1 MIVGGLLYVVV
12 CESIP
17 VLLLLLLLQKKSS
30 DDDDDDERF
39 YSFIY
44 IPNIY
49 IYIYMLNTRP
59 YFVQGC
65 AMCTRLSV
73 VLVNRYPA
81 V

>member
-49 IYIYMLNTRP
+49 IYIYI
-59 YFVQGC
+59 C
-65 AMCTRLSV
+65 
-73 VLVNRYPA
+73 
-81 V
+81 